1 MATLSSEELLRYSR
15 HLVMPEVTVAGQE
28 KLKAA
33 RVLCVG
39 AGGLGSPLALYLAA
53 AGIGTL
59 GLVEFDVV
67 DASNIQRQVL
77 YTTADVG
84 RPKLEAA
91 TGHLSQLNPHVRI
104 HAHPERLTA
113 DNVSAITA
121 GYDILVDG
129 SDNFP
134 TRYLLNDAAVLAGKP
149 LVHASVF
156 RFEGQL
162 SVFDA
167 SRGPCYRCLFPEPPP
182 PELVPSCAEGGV
194 MGMLPGIL
202 GSMQALE
209 VVKLVLARG
218 QPLIGRLLLF
228 DGLAGSWRELPVARN
243 PDCAIC
249 GQRPTLADAGGTPA
263 SSGKPAP
270 GDRGPDP
277 AIPLVSVEEVAAR
290 LAAQRPLNLLDV
302 REPQE
307 YAIAHIPG
315 ARLLPL
321 VELEQRLGELDPAQ
335 AYVITCHRG
344 ARSIQAWALLK
355 AAGFTGLE
363 VLEGGVN
370 AWAERIDPD
379 MPRY

>member
-1 MATLSSEELLRYSR
+1 MANLSSDELLRYSR
-15 HLVMPEVTVAGQE
+15 HLVMPEVTLAGQQR
-28 KLKAA
+28 LNDA

-77 YTTADVG
+77 YASADVG

-91 TGHLSQLNPHVRI
+91 LERLAQLNPHVQLVP
-104 HAHPERLTA
+104 HPERLTA
-113 DNVSAITA
+113 DNVTAIAA

-167 SRGPCYRCLFPEPPP
+167 ARGPCYRCLFPEPPP
-182 PELVPSCAEGGV
+182 AALVPSCAEGGV

-209 VVKLVLARG
+209 VVKLILGRG
-218 QPLIGRLLLF
+218 EALVGRLLLF
-228 DGLAGSWRELPVARN
+228 DGLAASWRELPVNKDPECAVCGAQPSISVPTTPPTVCTDA
-243 PDCAIC
+243 PDD
-249 GQRPTLADAGGTPA
+249 TGTA
-263 SSGKPAP
+263 QV
-270 GDRGPDP
+270 
-277 AIPLVSVEEVAAR
+277 PLVSADEVAAR
-290 LAAQRPLNLLDV
+290 IAAQRPLNLIDV

-307 YAIAHIPG
+307 YDIAHIAG
-315 ARLLPL
+315 SQLIPL
-321 VELEQRLGELDPAQ
+321 AELGQRLEELDPGQ
-335 AYVITCHRG
+335 HYVITCHHG
-344 ARSIQAWALLK
+344 GRSVQAWRLLR
-355 AAGFTGLE
+355 AAGFDELE

-370 AWAERIDPD
+370 AWAERVDPN
-379 MPRY
+379 MARY